1 MPTISVVVPVYKVE
15 QYLKRCVESILN
27 QIYKDYELILVD
39 DGSPDQAPE
48 MCDQYAKDHPF
59 IHVIHQENGGLS
71 AARNSGIE
79 WALNNSDS
87 EWITFID
94 SDDWI
99 HPQYLELLL
108 DANRANDTAISM
120 GQIYIT
126 EEYTMS
132 DECMGNDIINV
143 VRTED
148 AFKDMSLDP
157 ESSCARLFRKSLFED
172 IRFPIGKWH
181 EDRFTSYRL
190 LFQFQSVSVVN
201 APIYYYFENND
212 GITHSSWNPRKMD
225 LLEAAENQ
233 LEFFKETDNDEMYR
247 YILEDYIKIITRN
260 MRDTKNKSEFKLYYK
275 ILRKKLKKTLKTHR
289 DYLNISFKNNINIY
303 KYAYPF
309 SAKVYRRLFL

>member
-1 MPTISVVVPVYKVE
+1 MPKISVVVPVYKVE

-27 QIYKDYELILVD
+27 QTYKDYELILVD

-48 MCDQYAKDHPF
+48 ICDKYAKDHPF

-79 WALNNSDS
+79 WALKNSNS

-108 DANRANDTAISM
+108 EANQANETAISM

-126 EEYTMS
+126 EGFTLSKESMN
-132 DECMGNDIINV
+132 NDRISV

-157 ESSCARLFRKSLFED
+157 ESSCARLFIKSLFED

-190 LFQFQSVSVVN
+190 LFQFPSVSVVN

-212 GITHSSWNPRKMD
+212 GITHSSWNPRKMN

-233 LEFFKETDNDEMYR
+233 LEFFKKTDNDEMYR

-260 MRDTKNKSEFKLYYK
+260 MRDIRDKSEYMIYYK
-275 ILRKKLKKTLKTHR
+275 ILRKKLRQTLKTHK
-289 DYLNISFKNNINIY
+289 DYLKMSFKNNINVY
-303 KYAYPF
+303 KYAYPI
-309 SAKVYRRLFL
+309 SAKIYRRLFL